1 MAHILIVDDE
11 DKIRH
16 LLSMMLERR
25 GYTTEMAANGQE
37 AFEKLKS
44 SKFDMIFSD
53 LRMPEVDGKAL
64 ILMMSNAKMCT
75 PVVFIT
81 AFATVDSAVEMM
93 RQGAADYITK
103 PFDEETI
110 FITVE
115 RTLKLSSLIAE
126 NQAMRQQLQRA
137 EGKHTLVFK
146 SQQMRNIISLAAN
159 VADSDTAV
167 LITGESGTGKE
178 LIARYVHTKSRR
190 NRGKFVP
197 VNCAAISPNLV
208 ESELFGHEK
217 GAFTGAGKTKL
228 GKFEYADQGTL
239 FLDEIGDLPLE
250 SQAKMLRAL
259 QEKKFQRVGG
269 NEEIPVNVRVICA
282 TNRKLEKMVNN
293 NEFRQDLFF
302 RINVFPIEI
311 LPLRN
316 RKDDILPLAAHFL
329 KIFTGKE
336 KHELTKGACQKL
348 VEYPWPGNV
357 RELAN
362 AIERGTILT
371 KNSGK
376 ITSETLSFLKVQ
388 YPGGLNDS
396 IIKLPPNGIQLQTV
410 QVSLVKQALTAAGNN
425 QTSAAKLLGLSRAK
439 FRVLLKNIEDDDKLE
454 KEGCSP

>member
-16 LLSMMLERR
+16 LLSMMLEQK
-25 GYTTEMAANGQE
+25 GYTTEGAANGQE

-44 SKFDMIFSD
+44 NKFDMIFSD
-53 LRMPEVDGKAL
+53 IRMPEVDGKAL
-64 ILMMSNAKMCT
+64 IRMMRNANILT

-81 AFATVDSAVEMM
+81 AFATIDSAVEMM
-93 RQGAADYITK
+93 RQGAVDYITK
-103 PFDEETI
+103 PFDEEKI
-110 FITVE
+110 LITVE
-115 RTLKLSSLIAE
+115 RALKLSSLIEE

-137 EGKHTLVFK
+137 DGKHTLVFK
-146 SQQMRNIISLAAN
+146 SKQMREIVSLATN

-178 LIARYVHTKSRR
+178 LIARYIHTKSKRNGRR
-190 NRGKFVP
+190 FVP

-208 ESELFGHEK
+208 ESELFGYEK

-282 TNRKLEKMVNN
+282 TNRKLERMVNTN
-293 NEFRQDLFF
+293 KFRQDLFF
-302 RINVFPIEI
+302 RINVFPIDI
-311 LPLRN
+311 KPLRN
-316 RKDDILPLAAHFL
+316 RRDDILPLAGHFL
-329 KIFTGKE
+329 KIFTDNE
-336 KHELTKGACQKL
+336 KYELTKGACQKL

-362 AIERGTILT
+362 AIERCTILT
-371 KNSGK
+371 KDSEK

-388 YPGGLNDS
+388 EAGESNDS
-396 IIKLPPNGIQLQTV
+396 IVKLPPNGIQLQSV
-410 QVSLVKQALTAAGNN
+410 QLSLVKQALEASGNN

-439 FRVLLKNIEDDDKLE
+439 FRVLLKNIEEDDKLE